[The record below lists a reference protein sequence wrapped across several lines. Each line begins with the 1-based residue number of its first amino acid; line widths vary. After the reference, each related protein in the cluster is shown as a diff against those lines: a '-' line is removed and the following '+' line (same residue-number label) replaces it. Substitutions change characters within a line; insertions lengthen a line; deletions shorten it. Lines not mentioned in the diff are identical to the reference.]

1 MIGFVY
7 LLFPFGNNIRIFII
21 KHNKMALLAYLHYTT
36 DIFEVFMTDVAR
48 YQQKSKALSALS
60 IAGVALTLGLAGC
73 SNSETTEATAN
84 ADGAA
89 ATEGQN
95 IELLN
100 VSYDVARDFYKDYNP
115 LFVEHYK
122 AEHPDSKILIKQS
135 HGGSSKQALS
145 VANGLQADVATM
157 NQGSDIELLEKEGLV
172 DSDWE
177 SQFPDN
183 AVPFTST
190 IVFLVRKDNPK
201 NIQDWEDLTKDGVE
215 IVMANPKVTGNG
227 RYAFLGAYGYGLHAF
242 DQDETKAKG
251 YVKDM
256 LKNVKVYENGGRAA
270 TTTFVQRGIGD
281 VLVTFENEANLAA
294 TDFGAGQVDIVYP
307 KYSIKSESPV
317 AVVKTVTD
325 KKGTTDAAKAYLDYL
340 WSEPAQQ
347 LAADLYLRPSVKS
360 VLDKNSDK
368 LPPVETFR
376 PNDAFG
382 TWDEIMSTYFSDG
395 GVFDQLAVNAPQ

>member
-1 MIGFVY
+1 
-7 LLFPFGNNIRIFII
+7 
-21 KHNKMALLAYLHYTT
+21 
-36 DIFEVFMTDVAR
+36 MTSYAAG
-48 YQQKSKALSALS
+48 YQHKNKALSVLS
-60 IAGVALTLGLAGC
+60 IAGVAMTLGLTGC
-73 SNSETTEATAN
+73 SNSEQADTTVN
-84 ADGAA
+84 ADGTP
-89 ATEGQN
+89 ATGQN

-115 LFVEHYK
+115 LFVDHYK
-122 AEHPDSKILIKQS
+122 TENPDTNITVNQS

-157 NQGSDIELLEKEGLV
+157 NQGSDIELLEKRGLV
-172 DSDWE
+172 EADWE
-177 SQFPDN
+177 EQFPDN

-190 IVFLVRKDNPK
+190 IVFLVREGNPK
-201 NIQDWEDLTKDGVE
+201 NIQDWEDLTQPGLE

-242 DQDETKAKG
+242 NNEEAPAKN
-251 YVKDM
+251 YVKEM
-256 LKNVKVYENGGRAA
+256 LNNVKVYENGGRAA

-294 TDFGAGQVDIVYP
+294 TDFGKGEVDIIYP
-307 KYSIKSESPV
+307 EYSIKSESPV
-317 AVVKTVTD
+317 AIVKAVTD
-325 KKGTTDAAKAYLDYL
+325 KKGTTAASKAYLDYL

-360 VLDKNSDK
+360 VLDKNGDK
-368 LPPVETFR
+368 LPPIDTFR

-382 TWDEIMSTYFSDG
+382 SWDEIMGTYFSDG
-395 GVFDQLAVNAPQ
+395 GVFDQLAISAPE

>member
-1 MIGFVY
+1 
-7 LLFPFGNNIRIFII
+7 
-21 KHNKMALLAYLHYTT
+21 
-36 DIFEVFMTDVAR
+36 MTSNTAS
-48 YQQKSKALSALS
+48 YQHKKKTLSTLS
-60 IAGVALTLGLAGC
+60 IAGVALSLGLAGC
-73 SNSETTEATAN
+73 SNNDKVDTA
-84 ADGAA
+84 AKTDGAST
-89 ATEGQN
+89 ATQN

-115 LFVEHYK
+115 LFIEHYK
-122 AEHPDSKILIKQS
+122 AENPDVNITVNQS

-157 NQGSDIELLEKEGLV
+157 NQGSDIELLEQKGLV
-172 DSDWE
+172 ASDWE
-177 SQFPDN
+177 GQFPDN

-201 NIQDWEDLTKDGVE
+201 NIKDWEDLTKPGVE

-242 DQDETKAKG
+242 NKDEAKTKS

-256 LKNVKVYENGGRAA
+256 LKNVKVYESGGRAA

-294 TDFGAGQVDIVYP
+294 TQFGVGKVDIIYP

-317 AVVKTVTD
+317 AIVNSVTD
-325 KKGTTDAAKAYLDYL
+325 KKGTTAAAKAYLDYL

-360 VLDKNSDK
+360 VLDKNGDK
-368 LPPVETFR
+368 LPAIETFR
-376 PNDAFG
+376 PNDTFG
-382 TWDEIMSTYFSDG
+382 SWDEIMGTFFSDG
-395 GVFDQLAVNAPQ
+395 GVFDKLAVNAPQ

>member
-1 MIGFVY
+1 
-7 LLFPFGNNIRIFII
+7 
-21 KHNKMALLAYLHYTT
+21 
-36 DIFEVFMTDVAR
+36 MTHAS
-48 YQQKSKALSALS
+48 YQQRSKKTNVPLNVLG
-60 IAGVALTLGLAGC
+60 IAGVALSLGLAGC
-73 SNSETTEATAN
+73 SNNEQAETTSTDGTTATTAS
-84 ADGAA
+84 
-89 ATEGQN
+89 QN

-115 LFVEHYK
+115 LFIEHYK
-122 AEHPDSKILIKQS
+122 ADHPNTNISVNQS

-157 NQGSDIELLEKEGLV
+157 NQGSDIELLEKKGLV
-172 DSDWE
+172 ESDWQ
-177 SQFPDN
+177 SKFPDN

-201 NIQDWEDLTKDGVE
+201 GINDWEDLTKEGVE
-215 IVMANPKVTGNG
+215 IVLANPKVTGNG

-242 DQDETKAKG
+242 SNDETQAKN

-294 TDFGAGQVDIVYP
+294 KDFGAGKVDIVYP

-317 AVVKTVTD
+317 AVVKSVTD
-325 KKGTTDAAKAYLDYL
+325 KKGTTEAAKAYLDYL

-382 TWDEIMSTYFSDG
+382 SWDEIMSTYFSDG
-395 GVFDQLAVNAPQ
+395 GVFDQLAVKAPK

>member
-1 MIGFVY
+1 MTTF
-7 LLFPFGNNIRIFII
+7 NNHYSLDKKSIS
-21 KHNKMALLAYLHYTT
+21 KNKA
-36 DIFEVFMTDVAR
+36 I
-48 YQQKSKALSALS
+48 SALS
-60 IAGVALTLGLAGC
+60 IAGVAVTLGLAGC
-73 SNSETTEATAN
+73 SSNDSAETVA
-84 ADGAA
+84 ADGATTGEA
-89 ATEGQN
+89 QD

-100 VSYDVARDFYKDYNP
+100 VSYDVARDFYKSYNP
-115 LFVEHYK
+115 LFIEHYK
-122 AEHPDSKILIKQS
+122 SENPNANINVKQS

-145 VANGLQADVATM
+145 IANGLQADVATM
-157 NQGSDIELLEKEGLV
+157 NQGSDIELLQKESLV
-172 DSDWE
+172 ANDWE
-177 SQFPDN
+177 QQFPDN

-201 NIQDWEDLTKDGVE
+201 GISDWEDLTKPGVE

-242 DQDETKAKG
+242 DNNEDKAKG
-251 YVKDM
+251 YVRDM

-294 TDFGAGQVDIVYP
+294 TDFGKGQVEIVYP

-317 AVVKTVTD
+317 AIVSAVTE
-325 KKGTTDAAKAYLDYL
+325 KKGTTAAAKAYLDYL

-360 VLDKNSDK
+360 VLDKNGDK

-376 PNDAFG
+376 PNDTFG
-382 TWDEIMSTYFSDG
+382 TWDEIMGNFFSDN
-395 GVFDQLAVNAPQ
+395 GVFDQLATNAPQ

>member
-1 MIGFVY
+1 
-7 LLFPFGNNIRIFII
+7 
-21 KHNKMALLAYLHYTT
+21 
-36 DIFEVFMTDVAR
+36 MTSNTAS
-48 YQQKSKALSALS
+48 YQHKKKTLSTLS
-60 IAGVALTLGLAGC
+60 IVGVALSLGLAGC
-73 SNSETTEATAN
+73 SNNDKVDTA
-84 ADGAA
+84 AKTDDASTAA
-89 ATEGQN
+89 QN

-115 LFVEHYK
+115 LFIEHYK
-122 AEHPDSKILIKQS
+122 AENPDVNITVNQS

-157 NQGSDIELLEKEGLV
+157 NQGSDIELLEQKGLV
-172 DSDWE
+172 ASDWE
-177 SQFPDN
+177 GQFPDN

-201 NIQDWEDLTKDGVE
+201 NIKDWEDLTQSGVE

-242 DQDETKAKG
+242 NKDEAKTKS

-256 LKNVKVYENGGRAA
+256 LKNVKVYESGGRAA

-281 VLVTFENEANLAA
+281 VLITFENEANLAA
-294 TDFGAGQVDIVYP
+294 TQFGVGKVDIIYP

-317 AVVKTVTD
+317 AIVNSVTD
-325 KKGTTDAAKAYLDYL
+325 KKGTTAAAKAYLDYL

-360 VLDKNSDK
+360 VLDKNGDK
-368 LPPVETFR
+368 LPAIETFR
-376 PNDAFG
+376 PNDTFG
-382 TWDEIMSTYFSDG
+382 SWDEIMGTFFSDG
-395 GVFDQLAVNAPQ
+395 GVFDKLAVNAPQ

>member
-1 MIGFVY
+1 M
-7 LLFPFGNNIRIFII
+7 
-21 KHNKMALLAYLHYTT
+21 
-36 DIFEVFMTDVAR
+36 
-48 YQQKSKALSALS
+48 KALSLKSTNPYANRYTS
-60 IAGVALTLGLAGC
+60 YAKVVSTAALTIAALGLSAC
-73 SNSETTEATAN
+73 NKTPTEETAATGTDSAV
-84 ADGAA
+84 AT
-89 ATEGQN
+89 TEGQD

-115 LFVEHYK
+115 MFVEKYK
-122 AEHPDSKILIKQS
+122 ADHPGAKVNIKQS

-157 NQGSDIELLEKEGLV
+157 NQGSDIELLQKKGLV
-172 DSDWE
+172 ADSWE
-177 SQFPDN
+177 QDFPDN

-201 NIQDWEDLTKDGVE
+201 GINDWQDLTKPGIE

-242 DQDETKAKG
+242 DNNEDQAKG

-294 TDFGAGQVDIVYP
+294 TQFGKGQVDIVYP

-347 LAADLYLRPSVKS
+347 LAADLYLRPSVPS
-360 VLDKNSDK
+360 VLAANSDK
-368 LPPVETFR
+368 LPPVDTFR

-395 GVFDQLAVNAPQ
+395 GVFDQLAVNNPQ

>member
-1 MIGFVY
+1 MTS
-7 LLFPFGNNIRIFII
+7 
-21 KHNKMALLAYLHYTT
+21 YTT
-36 DIFEVFMTDVAR
+36 GYKYKNKT
-48 YQQKSKALSALS
+48 LSVLS
-60 IAGVALTLGLAGC
+60 IAGVALTLGIAGC
-73 SNSETTEATAN
+73 SNSDKAEPATN
-84 ADGAA
+84 AEGTPAT
-89 ATEGQN
+89 TEGQD

-122 AEHPDSKILIKQS
+122 AENPNSNILIKQS

-157 NQGSDIELLEKEGLV
+157 NQGSDIELLEKKGLV
-172 DSDWE
+172 EADWE
-177 SQFPDN
+177 SKFPDN

-201 NIQDWEDLTKDGVE
+201 GINDWQDLTKEGVE

-242 DQDETKAKG
+242 NKDETQAKN

-294 TDFGAGQVDIVYP
+294 TDFGLGKVDIVYP

-347 LAADLYLRPSVKS
+347 LAANLYLRPSVKS

-368 LPPVETFR
+368 LPPIDTFR

-395 GVFDQLAVNAPQ
+395 GVFDQLAINAPK

>member
-1 MIGFVY
+1 MKTYAASQSFDKFKNNKTLS
-7 LLFPFGNNIRIFII
+7 LLS
-21 KHNKMALLAYLHYTT
+21 L
-36 DIFEVFMTDVAR
+36 
-48 YQQKSKALSALS
+48 
-60 IAGVALTLGLAGC
+60 AGVAMTLGLSAC
-73 SNSETTEATAN
+73 SSNESAETTTG
-84 ADGAA
+84 ADGTP
-89 ATEGQN
+89 ATESQN

-100 VSYDVARDFYKDYNP
+100 VSYDVARDCYKDYNP
-115 LFVEHYK
+115 LFIEQYQADNPGVNI
-122 AEHPDSKILIKQS
+122 SVNQS

-157 NQGSDIELLEKEGLV
+157 NQGSDIELLEQKGLV
-172 DSDWE
+172 ASDWAG
-177 SQFPDN
+177 QFPDN

-201 NIQDWEDLTKDGVE
+201 NIKDWEDLTQPGLE

-227 RYAFLGAYGYGLHAF
+227 RYAFLGAYGYGLNAF
-242 DQDETKAKG
+242 NKDETKAKS

-281 VLVTFENEANLAA
+281 VLITFENEANLAA
-294 TDFGAGQVDIVYP
+294 TDFGAGKVDIVYP

-317 AVVKTVTD
+317 AIVNTVTD
-325 KKGTTDAAKAYLDYL
+325 KKGTTAAAKAYLDYL

-368 LPPVETFR
+368 LPAIETFR
-376 PNDAFG
+376 PNDTFG
-382 TWDEIMSTYFSDG
+382 TWDEIMGTFFSDN
-395 GVFDQLAVNAPQ
+395 GVFDQLAINAPQ

>member
-1 MIGFVY
+1 MFDFDD
-7 LLFPFGNNIRIFII
+7 LLFRFGNNIRIFII

-48 YQQKSKALSALS
+48 YQQKSKTLNALS

-73 SNSETTEATAN
+73 SNSETTDAA
-84 ADGAA
+84 ADGSAT
-89 ATEGQN
+89 TEGQN

-122 AEHPDSKILIKQS
+122 AEHPDSNILIKQS

-157 NQGSDIELLEKEGLV
+157 NQGSDIELLEKKGLV
-172 DSDWE
+172 ESDWE
-177 SQFPDN
+177 SKFPDN

-201 NIQDWEDLTKDGVE
+201 NIKDWEDLTKDGVE

-242 DQDETKAKG
+242 NNEEAPAKN

-360 VLDKNSDK
+360 VLDKNGDK

-382 TWDEIMSTYFSDG
+382 TWDEIMGTYFSDG
-395 GVFDQLAVNAPQ
+395 GVFDQLAINAPQ

>member
-1 MIGFVY
+1 MTSY
-7 LLFPFGNNIRIFII
+7 AARPLT
-21 KHNKMALLAYLHYTT
+21 KNKT
-36 DIFEVFMTDVAR
+36 
-48 YQQKSKALSALS
+48 LSILS
-60 IAGVALTLGLAGC
+60 IAGVAFTLGLTGC
-73 SNSETTEATAN
+73 SNSEKTESAAGIETTTA
-84 ADGAA
+84 AS
-89 ATEGQN
+89 EN

-122 AEHPDSKILIKQS
+122 SENPNATVTIKQS

-157 NQGSDIELLEKEGLV
+157 NQGSDIELLQKKGLV
-172 DSDWE
+172 EADWE
-177 SQFPDN
+177 GQFPDN

-190 IVFLVRKDNPK
+190 IVFLVRKGNPK
-201 NIQDWEDLTKDGVE
+201 GINDWQDLTKSGVE

-242 DQDETKAKG
+242 NNNEDSAKN

-256 LKNVKVYENGGRAA
+256 LKNVKVYESGGRAA
-270 TTTFVQRGIGD
+270 TTTFVQRNIGD

-294 TDFGAGQVDIVYP
+294 TQFGAGQVDIVYP

-317 AVVKTVTD
+317 AIVKTVTD
-325 KKGTTDAAKAYLDYL
+325 KKGTTAAAKAYLDYL

-360 VLDKNSDK
+360 VLDKNGDR
-368 LPPVETFR
+368 LPPIETFR
-376 PNDAFG
+376 PNDTFG
-382 TWDEIMSTYFSDG
+382 SWDEIMKTYFGDG
-395 GVFDQLAVNAPQ
+395 GLFDQLAVNAPQ

>member
-1 MIGFVY
+1 MKISINKST
-7 LLFPFGNNIRIFII
+7 LPQS
-21 KHNKMALLAYLHYTT
+21 HNHASYFTYAKAISTAA
-36 DIFEVFMTDVAR
+36 IAAA
-48 YQQKSKALSALS
+48 ALS
-60 IAGVALTLGLAGC
+60 LTAC
-73 SNSETTEATAN
+73 NKTPSEETTTADSEAP
-84 ADGAA
+84 AA
-89 ATEGQN
+89 ATDGQD

-115 LFVEHYK
+115 MFIEHYK
-122 AEHPDSKILIKQS
+122 SENPGVNISIKQS

-157 NQGSDIELLEKEGLV
+157 NQGSDIELLQKKGLV
-172 DSDWE
+172 ADDWE
-177 SQFPDN
+177 AQFPDH

-201 NIQDWEDLTKDGVE
+201 AINDWQDLTKPGLE

-242 DQDETKAKG
+242 NNDESQAQG

-270 TTTFVQRGIGD
+270 TTTFVQRNIGD
-281 VLVTFENEANLAA
+281 VLITFENEANLAA
-294 TDFGAGQVDIVYP
+294 TKFGQGQVDIVYP

-317 AVVKTVTD
+317 AVVNSVTD

-347 LAADLYLRPSVKS
+347 LAADLYLRPSVQS
-360 VLDKNSDK
+360 VLAANSDK
-368 LPPVETFR
+368 LPPVDTFR

-382 TWDEIMSTYFSDG
+382 TWDEIMSNFFSDG
-395 GVFDQLAVNAPQ
+395 GVFDQLATNNPQ

>member
-1 MIGFVY
+1 MIGFAC

-48 YQQKSKALSALS
+48 YQQKSKTLSALS

-73 SNSETTEATAN
+73 SNSETTEAA
-84 ADGAA
+84 ADGS
-89 ATEGQN
+89 ATTEEQN

-115 LFVEHYK
+115 LFVEHYE
-122 AEHPDSKILIKQS
+122 AENPDSKILIKQS

-157 NQGSDIELLEKEGLV
+157 NQGSDIELLEKKGLV
-172 DSDWE
+172 ESDWE

-201 NIQDWEDLTKDGVE
+201 NIKDWEDLTKDGVE

-242 DQDETKAKG
+242 NQDETKAKG